1 MQCGKIIKKAFII
14 QSKDL
19 EKMSWSVMCT
29 MYLIRV
35 EMWPIHDCYEK
46 LSGSDPTVHGHFKA
60 VAWNF

>member
-1 MQCGKIIKKAFII
+1 MFII

-19 EKMSWSVMCT
+19 EKMSWSVMCMT
-29 MYLIRV
+29 YLIRV
-35 EMWPIHDCYEK
+35 KMWHMIAIKK